1 MLLRANPPAIK
12 TDILIR
18 IRLVGELP
26 RDSPTVKQMQNI
38 LLRKV
43 RKPAE
48 AAAGGNSLVLRNV
61 CIVQVHDNPVYSQ
74 YKCRLWRPWVRF
86 KSGEISIS
94 HIYSGMSETLIIDSS
109 FGQVFK
115 SRLH

>member
-1 MLLRANPPAIK
+1 MVFGHAKHSKLAGKFRSTDLTVWRAYVGYLEMYGLRFDGVALTYLTFKGEKTVLLRADPPTIK

-43 RKPAE
+43 R
-48 AAAGGNSLVLRNV
+48 R
-61 CIVQVHDNPVYSQ
+61 
-74 YKCRLWRPWVRF
+74 
-86 KSGEISIS
+86 EICMNKIS
-94 HIYSGMSETLIIDSS
+94 
-109 FGQVFK
+109 
-115 SRLH
+115 